1 MIKFGTD
8 GWRAIIADQFTF
20 ENVRFVALGAAKY
33 LKNKKQDNKVVV
45 GYDTRFLSANF
56 AEEVARVLASEGIK
70 VLLADKIASTPQ
82 TSYNTLFHKADLGIV
97 ITASH
102 NPAEYSGFKVKGS
115 FGGPSIPSEV
125 KEIET
130 QVNKYMES
138 GFDFNLKSTKEYIQS
153 DLIEY
158 FDAKETYLNYIK
170 EKIDLDAI
178 NNSGLNILFDPMHGA
193 GIDTI
198 SDILTNAEEI
208 HFDHNPGF
216 GTVDHP
222 EPIAICLEELIE
234 IMKAESYDLGFAT
247 DGDADRLGL
256 VDSEGTFVDSHKL
269 FMILLKYLNGT
280 KKLTGKVA
288 KTISL
293 TTMVDLY
300 CEKYGLELIKTAVGF
315 KYIAELMVEDNILI
329 GGEESGGLSTLLH
342 IPERDGIFNALLI
355 MEVMVK
361 TGKSLKQL
369 CDELTEEF
377 GPHTYERRDVK
388 VSEDTKKKVLAA
400 AASRP
405 SMLGDHKVISS
416 DDTDGFKFFVENGW
430 LLIRASG
437 TEPLLRFYAEAENL
451 EKVDQLLKAGLALG

>member
-8 GWRAIIADQFTF
+8 GWRALIADEFTF
-20 ENVRFVALGAAKY
+20 ENVRYVAYGVAKY
-33 LKNKKQDNKVVV
+33 LNSKKSDNSVVI
-45 GYDTRFLSANF
+45 GYDTRFLSAEF
-56 AEEVARVLASEGIK
+56 AEEVAKVLADEGIK
-70 VLLADKIASTPQ
+70 VYLADKIASTPQ
-82 TSYNTLFHKADLGIV
+82 ASYNTLYKKADLGVV

-115 FGGPSIPSEV
+115 FGGPSSPEEV
-125 KEIET
+125 KTIET
-130 QVNKYMES
+130 EVNKAIEES
-138 GFDFNLKSTKEYIQS
+138 VSFDLKTVSDYG

-158 FDAKETYLNYIK
+158 FDAKETYLVYLN
-170 EKIDLDAI
+170 EKIDLEAI
-178 NNSGLNILFDPMHGA
+178 NNAGLKILFDPMHGA

-198 SDILTNAEEI
+198 ADILPDAEEI

-222 EPIAICLEELIE
+222 EPIASCLGELIE
-234 IMKAESYDLGFAT
+234 IMKAEDYDFGFAT

-256 VDSEGTFVDSHKL
+256 VDNEGNFVDSHKL
-269 FMILLKYLNGT
+269 YMILLKYLHGT
-280 KKLTGKVA
+280 RGEKGKVA

-315 KYIAELMVEDNILI
+315 KHIAKLMVEDDILI

-342 IPERDGIFNALLI
+342 IPERDGIFNALLVL
-355 MEVMVK
+355 EVMVK
-361 TGKSLKQL
+361 TGKSLKEL

-377 GPHTYERRDVK
+377 GPHLYERRDVK
-388 VSEDTKKKVLAA
+388 VTEERKQKVLE
-400 AASRP
+400 AASKKP
-405 SMLGDHKVISS
+405 SNIAGYDVIET
-416 DDTDGFKFFVENGW
+416 DERDGFKFFVENGW

-437 TEPLLRFYAEAENL
+437 TEPLLRFYAEAESY
-451 EKVDQLLKAGLALG
+451 EKVDQLLNAGLALG